1 MKADYRT
8 YYSHGLTKVVTLGL
22 AVLCHYPRPHV
33 MLAQSGSSLANED
46 LPPGIPSPAENGYY
60 KPTNEVNSSFI
71 VSKFVIEGKDYTGK
85 ILVSNPISFTGEI
98 LKKEIIINSI
108 INKAEYKGY
117 EFRLYE
123 ENGQLLLKSIVFTNN
138 PEDIWVHK
146 DTLTN
151 YEAKWLNGFFDAK
164 IFSYYSDI
172 ASAFTETGNEF
183 AVMVGQLMQIPIVI
197 SESINAEQYY
207 IDVKGGDLYFDIIS
221 QQNASYEY
229 PIVMRH
235 YITKE
240 IEIVECSKH
249 IPYYMQNVI
258 TLVGR

>member
-164 IFSYYSDI
+164 IFINIS
-172 ASAFTETGNEF
+172 ASISIFENPNSFLPKSFKDA
-183 AVMVGQLMQIPIVI
+183 PI
-197 SESINAEQYY
+197 
-207 IDVKGGDLYFDIIS
+207 
-221 QQNASYEY
+221 
-229 PIVMRH
+229 
-235 YITKE
+235 
-240 IEIVECSKH
+240 
-249 IPYYMQNVI
+249 
-258 TLVGR
+258 